1 MSTQTTEAPET
12 PIEELLRDKKF
23 VQTKTIEH
31 MLEQS
36 RRTVGVQIRRD
47 FVQTGTQKKPAS
59 GVLGTLVRTH
69 NERALDLYL
78 LHRLCAVSDPW
89 DVKKPSTLWARA
101 LGLSMEGNNPNYA
114 SDTVSKLWGKL
125 VEVKLVQRTRESRM
139 AKIITRHENG
149 TGDPY
154 TQPRPGK
161 DSYFNLPLE
170 YWSEDWYRTLS
181 FAAKATLLITS
192 SLQPGF
198 YLPQEFGPKWYGIS
212 ADTLNTGLG
221 ELQDRDLLDYGQF
234 PRQDWGTVSVTVM
247 ERRYNLQPPFKR
259 KLSTKT
265 ADARFHKTLARM
277 KKGEFSEH

>member
-1 MSTQTTEAPET
+1 MNTQTTEAPEKT
-12 PIEELLRDKKF
+12 IEELLRDTAYA
-23 VQTKTIEH
+23 QTKTIEH

-47 FVQTGTQKKPAS
+47 FVQTGPQNQPVPGLLS
-59 GVLGTLVRTH
+59 TLVRTH

-89 DVKKPSTLWARA
+89 DVKKPSTLWGRA
-101 LGLSMEGNNPNYA
+101 LGLSSEGNNTNYA

-125 VEVKLVQRTRESRM
+125 VDLKLVERTRESRM
-139 AKIITRHENG
+139 AKITTLHEKG

-154 TQPRPGK
+154 TQPLPRK
-161 DSYFNLPLE
+161 ESYFNLPLE
-170 YWSEDWYRTLS
+170 YWSEGWYRELS

-221 ELQDRDLLDYGQF
+221 ELQEKNLLDHAYF
-234 PRQDWGTVSVTVM
+234 PREDWGTVSVTVR
-247 ERRYNLQPPFKR
+247 ERRYSLQPPFKR
-259 KLSTKT
+259 KLSKKT
-265 ADARFHKTLARM
+265 SDARWDKTLARW
-277 KKGEFSEH
+277 KKGGISES

>member
-1 MSTQTTEAPET
+1 MSTQATDAPEKT
-12 PIEELLRDKKF
+12 IQELLRDKNF
-23 VQTKTIEH
+23 VQTKTVQN

-47 FVQTGTQKKPAS
+47 FVQTGPQKKPIP
-59 GVLGTLVRTH
+59 GVLGTLVKSH

-89 DVKKPSTLWARA
+89 DVKKPSILWARA
-101 LGLSMEGNNPNYA
+101 LGLSMEGSNPNYA

-125 VEVKLVQRTRESRM
+125 VDVKLVERTRESRM
-139 AKIITRHENG
+139 AKITTLHENG
-149 TGDPY
+149 QGVPY
-154 TQPRPGK
+154 TQLRPHK
-161 DSYFNLPLE
+161 DAYFNLPLE

-198 YLPQEFGPKWYGIS
+198 YLPQEFAPKWYGVS

-221 ELQDRDLLDYGQF
+221 ELKGFDLLDYGSF
-234 PRQDWGTVSVTVM
+234 AREDWGTVEVTVM
-247 ERRYNLQPPFKR
+247 ERRYTLQPPFDR
-259 KLSTKT
+259 KLSAET
-265 ADARFHKTLARM
+265 AKARFSKTLGRM
-277 KKGEFSEH
+277 KKGGSGES